1 MNGIRSLAIDG
12 ANNVYLADARNYAIR
27 KLSPAGVMT
36 TMAGARP
43 FGGRIVGSYGE
54 PQDGG
59 PAATAMIGSPKALAA
74 DAGGNVYF
82 VDAADNRVRRVW
94 ANGIIGTVVGFR
106 DRGFSGD
113 GGPAAKAQINGPNG
127 IAVDSAGNIYVADG
141 YNARIRKVS
150 ATGIITTVAG
160 TGVAGHSGDGG
171 PATRAQIS
179 IQAMQGSPPTGI
191 AVDSQGNIYFAE
203 TYVNRVRR
211 IAPNGI
217 ITTVAGKASETY
229 KVGETVME
237 KGGFAGDGGPATA
250 AWLWSPQ
257 GLAVLADALF
267 IADTGNNR
275 IRRVSGGLIT
285 TIAGNGGRGYTGD
298 GGPAPDAEV
307 YYPTGVA
314 VDARGR
320 VYIAT
325 SGNQAIRVL
334 EPR

>member
-1 MNGIRSLAIDG
+1 
-12 ANNVYLADARNYAIR
+12 
-27 KLSPAGVMT
+27 VMT

-43 FGGRIVGSYGE
+43 FGGRIVGSYRE
-54 PQDGG
+54 PEDGG
-59 PAATAMIGSPKALAA
+59 PAATAWIGSPNAVAA

-82 VDAADNRVRRVW
+82 VDFANNRVRRIW

-113 GGPAAKAQINGPNG
+113 GGPAARAQIDGPNG
-127 IAVDSAGNIYVADG
+127 VAADRAGNIYIADG

-150 ATGIITTVAG
+150 ATGTITTVAG

-179 IQAMQGSPPTGI
+179 LQAMQGPPRTGI
-191 AVDSQGNIYFAE
+191 TVDSQGNIYFAE
-203 TYVNRVRR
+203 TYVNKVRR

-229 KVGETVME
+229 KVGATVME
-237 KGGFAGDGGPATA
+237 KGGFAGDGGPAIA
-250 AWLWSPQ
+250 AWLFWPH
-257 GLAVLADALF
+257 GIAVLNDALF
-267 IADTGNNR
+267 IADTGNDR
-275 IRRVSGGLIT
+275 IRRVSAGVIT

-298 GGPAPDAEV
+298 GGPAPNAEV

-314 VDARGR
+314 VDARGK
-320 VYIAT
+320 VYVAT
-325 SGNQAIRVL
+325 SGNKAIRVL